1 VRKGFTLVELLV
13 VVAIIG
19 VLAAVLLIG
28 INPLEQT
35 RKARDTGKLSRC
47 KEAISAAERY
57 YAFHNDDP
65 VGGCAG
71 LLPGAADELKAGA
84 CDDITLA
91 GSGGSYTCT
100 FSPESTAYDTKC
112 GTGTTCIVPDEF

>member
-1 VRKGFTLVELLV
+1 MRKGFTLVELLV

-28 INPLEQT
+28 INPLEQM

-47 KEAISAAERY
+47 KEAVSAGERY
-57 YAFHNDDP
+57 FAFHNTDP
-65 VGGCAG
+65 
-71 LLPGAADELKAGA
+71 AAPMCDSLITAEELKSGA
-84 CDDITLA
+84 CTDITLA
-91 GSGGSYTCT
+91 GSGSYTCSFT
-100 FSPESTAYDTKC
+100 PESTAYDTKC